1 MIRTSLCWLYA
12 IFSLLSVWSASKFT
26 VHFVR
31 RQSETGSFPNL
42 LIASLFL
49 ILAVL
54 YAVAW
59 WTTWKKK
66 SSSRAWGIA
75 AFVTYVLLPI
85 LGVTLSRSISVALTI
100 MFAVGV
106 IGLVVLLW
114 PVHKEPPEDDKSLA

>member
-1 MIRTSLCWLYA
+1 MIRTLVCWLYA
-12 IFSLLSVWSASKFT
+12 ICSLLSIWNAFKSIA
-26 VHFVR
+26 HFVR

-85 LGVTLSRSISVALTI
+85 LGVTLSRSISVALAI

-114 PVHKEPPEDDKSLA
+114 PAHKEPPEDESLA